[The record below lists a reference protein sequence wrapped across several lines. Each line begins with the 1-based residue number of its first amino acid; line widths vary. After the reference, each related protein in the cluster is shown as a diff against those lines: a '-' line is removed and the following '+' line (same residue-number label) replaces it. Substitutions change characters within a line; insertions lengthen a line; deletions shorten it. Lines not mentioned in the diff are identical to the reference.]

1 MKITAQE
8 EYGLRCLLQLA
19 RAPQGQVV
27 SVKEIASK
35 EGLSSAYV
43 EKLMRIL
50 ARAALVHSMRGLKG
64 GYILNRPPSQI
75 MLGEVIRALG
85 AMQTTDHICTVFTG
99 KEDACV
105 HFSDCGI
112 RSVWS
117 GLTNYIQSFL
127 DQTTLA
133 SLLENEYAVS
143 ERLAAR
149 WTLSLPAPRQQA
161 GQAGARTM
169 TKGKQ

>member
-19 RAPQGQVV
+19 RVPEGQIM

-35 EGLSSAYV
+35 EGLSSAYA
-43 EKLMRIL
+43 EKLLRIL
-50 ARAALVHSMRGLKG
+50 SRAGLVHSVRGIKG
-64 GYILNRPPSQI
+64 GYMPNRPASSI
-75 MLGEVIRALG
+75 SLGEVIRALG
-85 AMQTTDHICTVFTG
+85 TMETTDHICTVFTG
-99 KEDACV
+99 NAPACV

-127 DQTTLA
+127 DQTTLG
-133 SLLENEYAVS
+133 SLLENEYTVAS
-143 ERLAAR
+143 RLAQR
-149 WTLSLPAPRQQA
+149 WVVR
-161 GQAGARTM
+161 GRI
-169 TKGKQ
+169 KGKR

>member
-19 RAPQGQVV
+19 RAPQGQLV

-35 EGLSSAYV
+35 EGISSAYA
-43 EKLMRIL
+43 EKLLRIL
-50 ARAALVHSMRGLKG
+50 SRSGLVHSVRGLRG
-64 GYILNRPPSQI
+64 GYMLNRPPTQTT
-75 MLGEVIRALG
+75 LGEVIRALG
-85 AMQTTDHICTVFTG
+85 TMESTNHICTVFTG
-99 KEDACV
+99 NQESCV

-112 RSVWS
+112 RSIWS

-133 SLLENEYAVS
+133 SLLENEYTVS
-143 ERLAAR
+143 AQLAQR
-149 WTLSLPAPRQQA
+149 SVRPKLRE
-161 GQAGARTM
+161 GV
-169 TKGKQ
+169 

>member
-19 RAPQGQVV
+19 KSPQGQVV
-27 SVKEIASK
+27 SVKEIAAK

-43 EKLMRIL
+43 EKLLRIL
-50 ARAALVHSMRGLKG
+50 SRAGLVHSVRGLKG
-64 GYILNRPPSQI
+64 GYVMNRPAASVT
-75 MLGEVIRALG
+75 MGEVVRALG
-85 AMQTTDHICTVFTG
+85 TVENTEHICQSFTG
-99 KEDACV
+99 QAAACV

-117 GLTNYIQSFL
+117 GLTTYIQRFL

-133 SLLENEYAVS
+133 SVLDKEYAVS
-143 ERLAAR
+143 ERLSKR
-149 WTLSLPAPRQQA
+149 LLL
-161 GQAGARTM
+161 
-169 TKGKQ
+169 